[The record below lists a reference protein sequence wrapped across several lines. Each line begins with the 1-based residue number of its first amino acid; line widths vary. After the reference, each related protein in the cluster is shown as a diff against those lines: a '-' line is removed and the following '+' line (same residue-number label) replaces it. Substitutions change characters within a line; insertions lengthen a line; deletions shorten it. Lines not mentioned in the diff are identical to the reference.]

1 MGAGGSET
9 VTFNG
14 LTADQWA
21 FARAVA
27 ELVSQNLED
36 RVLAERE
43 RCARLVD
50 HILKEGGG
58 TYGDLIRSTR

>member
-1 MGAGGSET
+1 MDAGGSGT
-9 VTFNG
+9 VTFDG
-14 LTADQWA
+14 LTSDQWA

-27 ELVSQNLED
+27 GLVSQNLED

-50 HILKEGGG
+50 HVLKEDGG
-58 TYGDLIRSTR
+58 TYGDLIRNA